1 MRNII
6 YNISISIKLIHEIL
20 LEEEVKEINI
30 LIASDSF
37 KGSLSSIEVADS
49 MERGF
54 LKTEYKINVSKLPI
68 ADGGEG
74 TVEAVTLA
82 LGGEF
87 RDFEVDDVFR
97 KQTTATLG
105 ILNDGGVIIE
115 TASPLGLD
123 KINTEDLNPMIAS
136 SFGLGQMILHA
147 LDIGAKT
154 IYIGLGGS
162 AINDGGLGLV
172 TALGAKPMDKNKNL
186 IKDGAQ
192 GLEDLFEID
201 ISNLDKRLATVE
213 IFLLSDVTNPLCGET
228 GATYIYGPQKGLDIK
243 ELERVDSWMKN
254 YGKLLKELFKYDV
267 SMAPGAGAA
276 GGLGAALMA
285 FADAKMTKGIEK
297 VLEMIDIETK
307 LQKSDIVFTG
317 EGKMD
322 IQSKYGKAPIG
333 IAKIAKKYNLPVV
346 AIVGSVE
353 NSAID
358 NVVQEIDL
366 ILDII
371 NEPMTLE
378 RAMDD
383 VGSLVETTA
392 YMALNCF
399 VKWKKIFEC

>member
-1 MRNII
+1 M
-6 YNISISIKLIHEIL
+6 
-20 LEEEVKEINI
+20 KEINI

-37 KGSLSSIEVADS
+37 KGSLSSIEVANS

-54 LKTEYKINVSKLPI
+54 LKTGYKVNISKLPI

-87 RDFEVDDVFR
+87 MDFEVDDVFR
-97 KQTTATLG
+97 NPTTATLG
-105 ILNDGGVIIE
+105 VLNSGSVIIE
-115 TASPLGLD
+115 AASPLGLD
-123 KINTEDLNPMIAS
+123 KINPEDLNPMIAS

-147 LDIGAKT
+147 LDIGAKR

-162 AINDGGLGLV
+162 SVNDGGLGLV
-172 TALGAKPMDKNKNL
+172 TALGAKPMDKNNNP
-186 IKDGAQ
+186 IRDGAL
-192 GLEDLFEID
+192 GLEDLCKID
-201 ISNLDKRLATVE
+201 ISNLDKRLKSVE

-228 GATYIYGPQKGLDIK
+228 GATYIYGPQKGIGVQDLG
-243 ELERVDSWMKN
+243 LVDSWMKN
-254 YGKLLKELFKYDV
+254 YGELLQDLFNYDV
-267 SMAPGAGAA
+267 SITPGAGAA
-276 GGLGAALMA
+276 GGLGAALIA
-285 FADAKMTKGIEK
+285 FTDAKMNKGIEK
-297 VLEMIDIETK
+297 ILEMIDIETK
-307 LQKSDIVFTG
+307 MQNSDIVFTG

-333 IAKIAKKYNLPVV
+333 IAKLAKKYNLPVV

-358 NVVQEIDL
+358 NVSQEIDL

-378 RAMDD
+378 KAMDN
-383 VGSLVETTA
+383 VGILVETTA
-392 YMALNCF
+392 YMALNFF
-399 VKWKKIFEC
+399 VKWKSMFKCLD

>member
-1 MRNII
+1 M
-6 YNISISIKLIHEIL
+6 
-20 LEEEVKEINI
+20 KEINI

-37 KGSLSSIEVADS
+37 KGSLSSIEVANS

-54 LKTEYKINVSKLPI
+54 LKTGYKVNISKLPI

-87 RDFEVDDVFR
+87 MDFEVDDVFR
-97 KQTTATLG
+97 NPTTATLG
-105 ILNDGGVIIE
+105 VLNSGSVIIE
-115 TASPLGLD
+115 AASPLGLD
-123 KINTEDLNPMIAS
+123 KINPEDLNPMIAS

-147 LDIGAKT
+147 LDIGAKR

-162 AINDGGLGLV
+162 SVNDGGLGLV
-172 TALGAKPMDKNKNL
+172 TALGAKPMDKNNNP
-186 IKDGAQ
+186 IRDGAL
-192 GLEDLFEID
+192 GLEDLCKID
-201 ISNLDKRLATVE
+201 ISNLDKRLKSVE

-228 GATYIYGPQKGLDIK
+228 GATYIYGPQKRIGVQDLGL
-243 ELERVDSWMKN
+243 VDSWMKN
-254 YGKLLKELFKYDV
+254 YGELLQDLFNYDV
-267 SMAPGAGAA
+267 SITPGAGAA
-276 GGLGAALMA
+276 GGLGAALIA
-285 FADAKMTKGIEK
+285 FTDAKMNKGIEK
-297 VLEMIDIETK
+297 ILEMIDIETK
-307 LQKSDIVFTG
+307 MQNSDIVFTG

-333 IAKIAKKYNLPVV
+333 IAKLAKKYNLPVV

-358 NVVQEIDL
+358 NVSQEIDL

-378 RAMDD
+378 KAMDN
-383 VGSLVETTA
+383 VGILVETTA

-399 VKWKKIFEC
+399 VKWKNMFKCLD

>member
-1 MRNII
+1 M
-6 YNISISIKLIHEIL
+6 
-20 LEEEVKEINI
+20 KEINI

-37 KGSLSSIEVADS
+37 KGSLSSIEVANS

-54 LKTEYKINVSKLPI
+54 LKTGYKVNISKLPI

-87 RDFEVDDVFR
+87 MDFEVDDVFR
-97 KQTTATLG
+97 NPTTATLG
-105 ILNDGGVIIE
+105 VLNSGSVIIE
-115 TASPLGLD
+115 AASPLGLD
-123 KINTEDLNPMIAS
+123 KINPEDLNPMIAS

-147 LDIGAKT
+147 LDIGAKR

-162 AINDGGLGLV
+162 SVNDGGLGLV
-172 TALGAKPMDKNKNL
+172 TALGAKPMDKNNNP
-186 IKDGAQ
+186 IRDGAL
-192 GLEDLFEID
+192 GLEDLCKID
-201 ISNLDKRLATVE
+201 ISNLDKRLKSVE

-228 GATYIYGPQKGLDIK
+228 GATYIYGPQKGIGVQDLG
-243 ELERVDSWMKN
+243 LVDSWMKN
-254 YGKLLKELFKYDV
+254 YGELLQDLFNYDV
-267 SMAPGAGAA
+267 SITPGAGAA
-276 GGLGAALMA
+276 GGLGAALIA
-285 FADAKMTKGIEK
+285 FTDAKMNKGIEK
-297 VLEMIDIETK
+297 ILEMIDIETK
-307 LQKSDIVFTG
+307 MQNSDIVFTG

-333 IAKIAKKYNLPVV
+333 IAKLAKKYNLPVV

-358 NVVQEIDL
+358 NVSQEIDL

-378 RAMDD
+378 KAMDN
-383 VGSLVETTA
+383 VGILVETTA

-399 VKWKKIFEC
+399 VKWKNMFKCLD

>member
-1 MRNII
+1 M
-6 YNISISIKLIHEIL
+6 
-20 LEEEVKEINI
+20 KEINI

-37 KGSLSSIEVADS
+37 KGSLSSIEVANS

-54 LKTEYKINVSKLPI
+54 LKTGYKVNISKLPI

-87 RDFEVDDVFR
+87 MDFEVDDVFR
-97 KQTTATLG
+97 NPTTATLG
-105 ILNDGGVIIE
+105 VLNSGSVIIE
-115 TASPLGLD
+115 AASPLGLD
-123 KINTEDLNPMIAS
+123 KINPEDLNPMIAS

-147 LDIGAKT
+147 LDIGAKR

-162 AINDGGLGLV
+162 SVNDGGLGLV
-172 TALGAKPMDKNKNL
+172 TALGAKPMDKNNNP
-186 IKDGAQ
+186 IRDGAL
-192 GLEDLFEID
+192 GLEDLCKID
-201 ISNLDKRLATVE
+201 ISNLDKRLKSVE

-228 GATYIYGPQKGLDIK
+228 GATYIYGPQKGIGVQDLG
-243 ELERVDSWMKN
+243 LVDSWMKN
-254 YGKLLKELFKYDV
+254 YGELLQDLFNYDV
-267 SMAPGAGAA
+267 SITPGAGAA
-276 GGLGAALMA
+276 GGLGAALIA
-285 FADAKMTKGIEK
+285 FTDAKMNKGIEK
-297 VLEMIDIETK
+297 ILEMIDIETK
-307 LQKSDIVFTG
+307 MQNSDIVFTG

-333 IAKIAKKYNLPVV
+333 IAKLAKKYNLPVV

-358 NVVQEIDL
+358 NVSQEIDL

-378 RAMDD
+378 KAMDN
-383 VGSLVETTA
+383 VGILVETTA

-399 VKWKKIFEC
+399 VKWKSMFKCLD